1 MATKKFQ
8 KTAVSINSRTEVIV
22 LDSKFI
28 TRAVKSQVILD
39 SLLPYLEETISCYCH
54 KHGSDGNQCVM
65 DNLKYVQEFLTTVVN
80 TCDDTT
86 EEDM

>member
-39 SLLPYLEETISCYCH
+39 NLLPYIEDVVSSYCS
-54 KHGSDGNQCVM
+54 KHGSTDDERVVN
-65 DNLKYVQEFLTTVVN
+65 NLKYVQEFLATVVN